1 MPLGDEKRLERR
13 RRLLAASREL
23 LRRVGY
29 ENVTM
34 KGLAEAAGV
43 TAPTLYNTFG
53 SKDELL
59 FEAVLEHYEQLLE
72 EAGPATGVRGLDRV
86 IAILTS
92 TAETMIREPQYVQ
105 TLMDSFRSR
114 PGARALGRALRLEG
128 LQALVEAVEE
138 MRSDGDLQE
147 WVDPNVTATIISGL
161 RRGVTIDWVSGRVA
175 FDDLADMTIC
185 SACMMLAGV
194 TTQEAAERCRSIAE
208 ECQGRLSVREVGTG
222 AEQGSRLGAPA

>member
-13 RRLLAASREL
+13 RRLLAAARGL
-23 LRRVGY
+23 LGRVGY
-29 ENVTM
+29 DNVTM

-53 SKDELL
+53 SKDDLL
-59 FEAVLEHYEQLLE
+59 FEAVLEHYEQILE
-72 EAGPATGVRGLDRV
+72 EAGPARGVRGLDRV
-86 IAILTS
+86 ISILTS
-92 TAETMIREPQYVQ
+92 TAEAMTREPQYVQ

-114 PGARALGRALRLEG
+114 PGGRALSRALRLEG

-147 WVDPNVTATIISGL
+147 WVDPTVIATIISGL

-194 TTQEAAERCRSIAE
+194 TTGEAAERCRRIAE
-208 ECQGRLSVREVGTG
+208 ERQGRLSTREAGTG
-222 AEQGSRLGAPA
+222 AGQGSQLGSRV

>member
-13 RRLLAASREL
+13 RRLLAAAREL
-23 LRRVGY
+23 LGRVGY
-29 ENVTM
+29 GNVTM
-34 KGLAEAAGV
+34 KGLADEAGV

-53 SKDELL
+53 SKDDLL

-86 IAILTS
+86 ISILTS
-92 TAETMIREPQYVQ
+92 TAETMSREPQYVQ

-128 LQALVEAVEE
+128 LQALVEAMEE

-147 WVDPNVTATIISGL
+147 WVDPNVMATIISGL

-185 SACMMLAGV
+185 SACVMLAGV
-194 TTQEAAERCRSIAE
+194 TTGDAAERCRRIAE
-208 ECQGRLSVREVGTG
+208 ERQGRLSVREAGTR
-222 AEQGSRLGAPA
+222 AEQGRQLGSLV